1 MTNGQHHI
9 MLAVKSGRAIRFP
22 EASVRPMGRTASGV
36 RGIRLAS
43 EKEDFVVGMITVEN
57 KEKGYGKR
65 SDIDGYR
72 ITNRGGKG
80 VKTINVTEKTGML
93 IALKDVTDNHDLMI
107 ITQFGN
113 ILRSPVSALR
123 VMGRATQG
131 VRLIN
136 LKENDIIA
144 SVACVLVSEEEGDDN
159 IISEDGKEFDV

>member
-1 MTNGQHHI
+1 
-9 MLAVKSGRAIRFP
+9 
-22 EASVRPMGRTASGV
+22 
-36 RGIRLAS
+36 
-43 EKEDFVVGMITVEN
+43 
-57 KEKGYGKR
+57 
-65 SDIDGYR
+65 
-72 ITNRGGKG
+72 
-80 VKTINVTEKTGML
+80 ML

-144 SVACVLVSEEEGDDN
+144 SVACVLVSEEEGDDK
-159 IISEDGKEFDV
+159 IISEENDIIDEENGKEFDV

>member
-1 MTNGQHHI
+1 
-9 MLAVKSGRAIRFP
+9 
-22 EASVRPMGRTASGV
+22 
-36 RGIRLAS
+36 
-43 EKEDFVVGMITVEN
+43 VVS
-57 KEKGYGKR
+57 EKGYGKR
-65 SDIDGYR
+65 SDVEAYR

-80 VKTINVTEKTGML
+80 VKTINITEKTGSL

-113 ILRSPVSALR
+113 ILRSPVKTLR

-144 SVACVLVSEEEGDDN
+144 SVACVLVNEDDEENIDSENVPDDEKN
-159 IISEDGKEFDV
+159 TSKDENGKEFED

>member
-1 MTNGQHHI
+1 
-9 MLAVKSGRAIRFP
+9 
-22 EASVRPMGRTASGV
+22 
-36 RGIRLAS
+36 
-43 EKEDFVVGMITVEN
+43 
-57 KEKGYGKR
+57 
-65 SDIDGYR
+65 
-72 ITNRGGKG
+72 
-80 VKTINVTEKTGML
+80 L

-144 SVACVLVSEEEGDDN
+144 SVASVLINEEEESPDN
-159 IISEDGKEFDV
+159 EDIIQSNENIEENGKEFED

>member
-1 MTNGQHHI
+1 
-9 MLAVKSGRAIRFP
+9 
-22 EASVRPMGRTASGV
+22 V
-36 RGIRLAS
+36 RGIRLADQNS
-43 EKEDFVVGMITVEN
+43 DFVIGMITVEN
-57 KEKGYGKR
+57 KEKDILVVSEKGYGKR

-80 VKTINVTEKTGML
+80 VKTINVTDKTGSL

-144 SVACVLVSEEEGDDN
+144 SVACVLVNEEDESNEIVNIEENN
-159 IISEDGKEFDV
+159 IISEESGKEFDD